1 MRSSTRAWVRWRP
14 PGTPTAPTA
23 VLPPARF
30 IRPEQFGCPIA
41 ESGLHRCVAVPLDQ
55 TPPRTLLRV
64 VAVAAL
70 VMAVSAKPPSFAPT
84 RQAATMT
91 TVEGDLG
98 RRARRRVVRVRQ
110 GHRRG
115 DYLNR
120 TFLAT
125 SPRSMMCAEDSMG
138 RAILFAG
145 LVRPGHILLSLFS
158 LGWLDPHLDPR
169 PTARTTSR
177 IHYPAGGHVFLIHL
191 AHLIVNYV
199 LVGHSVLMRARSA
212 MSSSGP
218 SAVWLLLHPES
229 LAAAVL
235 PGSRQR

>member
-1 MRSSTRAWVRWRP
+1 
-14 PGTPTAPTA
+14 
-23 VLPPARF
+23 
-30 IRPEQFGCPIA
+30 
-41 ESGLHRCVAVPLDQ
+41 
-55 TPPRTLLRV
+55 
-64 VAVAAL
+64 
-70 VMAVSAKPPSFAPT
+70 
-84 RQAATMT
+84 MT

-115 DYLNR
+115 CLNR

-138 RAILFAG
+138 RAILLAG

-158 LGWLDPHLDPR
+158 LGGLDPHLDPR

-191 AHLIVNYV
+191 AHLIV
-199 LVGHSVLMRARSA
+199 
-212 MSSSGP
+212 
-218 SAVWLLLHPES
+218 
-229 LAAAVL
+229 
-235 PGSRQR
+235 